1 MGRCVVMYARGRPNR
16 RLTWEGKKRC
26 ILLLRI
32 CVHIIQERMK
42 WFFIFHIPCGGVAV
56 FTLVFY
62 LTTFP
67 AHALGALGEVSSA
80 PRQRPLRSVWMESA
94 GALSF
99 VGLHR
104 LPQNFINRLPNRGR
118 GRIAIILLVTNRERF
133 YLNCLGF
140 FS

>member
-1 MGRCVVMYARGRPNR
+1 MGGQEKMHFVTSNLCSYH
-16 RLTWEGKKRC
+16 TGKN
-26 ILLLRI
+26 
-32 CVHIIQERMK
+32 EM
-42 WFFIFHIPCGGVAV
+42 
-56 FTLVFY
+56 VFY
-62 LTTFP
+62 LSHPLRRCGRLHPCFLSY
-67 AHALGALGEVSSA
+67 HFSSSRSWHLKEKALGEVSSA
-80 PRQRPLRSVWMESA
+80 PRRRPLRSVWMESA